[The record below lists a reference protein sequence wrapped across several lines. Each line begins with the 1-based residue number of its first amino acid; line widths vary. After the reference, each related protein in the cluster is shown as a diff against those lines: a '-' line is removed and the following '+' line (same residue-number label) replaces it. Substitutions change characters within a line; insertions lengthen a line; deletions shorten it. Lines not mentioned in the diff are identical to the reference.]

1 MLRHFCVVMY
11 FKTFRTK
18 NYFNSFE
25 QKLAKK
31 EDQNRISRPRRHF
44 IFAALIRRLSKANT
58 QEIFGDSSKVSE
70 PIRPG
75 RDQQITS
82 YPYSDSVIETK
93 IYSGIILPSPE
104 WHTISHPGS
113 TAKITFRIRVIC
125 DPHYYNTTCQK
136 FCRPRD
142 NIFGHYTCDSNGDKV
157 CLKGWMGPTCEKGK
171 SSTNSYL
178 GEYLVYL
185 KTTSCTLQPWLH
197 QLFVLLDVIMNTVTA
212 RNQENANLNYCGTHE
227 PCLNRGT
234 CENTEPNDFKCRC
247 PDGFSGVNCQIV
259 DNMCLTRPCQND
271 GVCSEVNGGYKCT
284 CRPGYTGEQCQ
295 INIDEC
301 ASRPCKNGGICA
313 DLVNSYKCKCP
324 EDANECAG
332 SPCVNAISC
341 RNLVGDY
348 VCQCQ
353 PGWRGKNCDQN
364 INDCVGQCLHG
375 ATCIDL
381 VNDFHCACLPGF
393 SGRHCEHN
401 IDECANNPCRNGGQC
416 VDFIN
421 SYKCICTVGYIGPQ
435 CEIDDDLCSPNPC
448 RNGATCFNTN
458 NDYYCQCTEEY
469 EGKSCASQRPSC
481 RNPPCHVVDSCTVQV
496 PANTLS
502 GSRLVTSN
510 ICGVNG
516 RCITHG
522 NGNFTCACNRGYTGR
537 YCHENVND
545 CLPNRCN
552 NGGTCIDGVGSFQCI
567 CQDGWEG
574 KFCNMNKNEC
584 NPNPC
589 RNNAICS
596 DKIADF
602 VCNCK
607 DGWKGKLCNLR
618 HTHCDINTCMHGGTC
633 IDVGHGFRCH
643 CPDGWGG
650 STCQISKNPSCKSN
664 PCKNSATCIN
674 TGDTFTCMCREGFEG
689 TACEYNIND
698 CNPYPCYNGGKCMD
712 GINRHTCQCSN
723 GFTGPDCRINVDECA
738 SSPCSYG
745 STCVDGIGT
754 FLCICPPGRIG
765 PRCKDLIPKE
775 SPHLPPSYTSCQS
788 GTSVSSVYYVDNKW
802 NDICQSCTCLNG
814 HLSCTNIWCNQ
825 GNCLIGDTGSY
836 NTQSSHSACSSD
848 KRCFKISKEVCL
860 RPPCFPRGE
869 CRPKENY
876 TAKLEHSLSM
886 CSPRKA
892 EVSGTCAKITLM
904 FDKTFLPQ
912 GVTVGGLCDHLRWLP
927 IIKDQVF
934 HKILIA
940 CELKPRTTNTVE
952 VTVSAIAEDLN
963 NPLVGKTAKAVGDL
977 ISNKNTNSS
986 AFAAVIEV
994 KVETAVYNPHHPST
1008 EGKNTTT
1015 VTIISVLLSVI
1026 IIIII
1031 AMIAIILYMKHRR
1044 RKPPNDLQLRKK
1056 LQNED
1061 ALDKY
1066 SVEEKSNNQNEEN
1079 LRRYHNPLNIS
1090 ASSSKE
1096 IGCSIKSSDSTEMLE
1111 LEIESREDLQ
1121 KNIYKAQPPGMN
1133 KNIVSSLNENNKDI
1147 AKKNNALKFGASGS
1161 SYSQSTTSTS
1171 KTLDMTKNPV
1181 NV

>member
-324 EDANECAG
+324 E
-332 SPCVNAISC
+332 
-341 RNLVGDY
+341 
-348 VCQCQ
+348 
-353 PGWRGKNCDQN
+353 GWQ
-364 INDCVGQCLHG
+364 G
-375 ATCIDL
+375 ATLSD
-381 VNDFHCACLPGF
+381 
-393 SGRHCEHN
+393 
-401 IDECANNPCRNGGQC
+401 
-416 VDFIN
+416 
-421 SYKCICTVGYIGPQ
+421 
-435 CEIDDDLCSPNPC
+435 SPNPC

>member
-324 EDANECAG
+324 E
-332 SPCVNAISC
+332 
-341 RNLVGDY
+341 
-348 VCQCQ
+348 
-353 PGWRGKNCDQN
+353 GWQ
-364 INDCVGQCLHG
+364 G
-375 ATCIDL
+375 ATLSD
-381 VNDFHCACLPGF
+381 
-393 SGRHCEHN
+393 
-401 IDECANNPCRNGGQC
+401 
-416 VDFIN
+416 
-421 SYKCICTVGYIGPQ
+421 
-435 CEIDDDLCSPNPC
+435 SPNPC

-481 RNPPCHVVDSCTVQV
+481 RNPPCHD
-496 PANTLS
+496 
-502 GSRLVTSN
+502 
-510 ICGVNG
+510 
-516 RCITHG
+516 
-522 NGNFTCACNRGYTGR
+522 
-537 YCHENVND
+537 VND

-689 TACEYNIND
+689 TACEYSKFYIPDSCMTYKEIDKEKELLFWDININD

>member
-324 EDANECAG
+324 E
-332 SPCVNAISC
+332 
-341 RNLVGDY
+341 
-348 VCQCQ
+348 
-353 PGWRGKNCDQN
+353 GWQ
-364 INDCVGQCLHG
+364 G
-375 ATCIDL
+375 ATLSD
-381 VNDFHCACLPGF
+381 
-393 SGRHCEHN
+393 
-401 IDECANNPCRNGGQC
+401 
-416 VDFIN
+416 
-421 SYKCICTVGYIGPQ
+421 
-435 CEIDDDLCSPNPC
+435 SPNPC

-481 RNPPCHVVDSCTVQV
+481 RNPPCHD
-496 PANTLS
+496 
-502 GSRLVTSN
+502 
-510 ICGVNG
+510 
-516 RCITHG
+516 
-522 NGNFTCACNRGYTGR
+522 
-537 YCHENVND
+537 VND